1 MEDKENKKK
10 KTVALFTLRLEVSSI
25 SMKNKNG
32 KNLKNKNR

>member
-1 MEDKENKKK
+1 MENKENKKK

>member
-1 MEDKENKKK
+1 MQ
-10 KTVALFTLRLEVSSI
+10 KTVAFYTLRLEVSSI

>member
-1 MEDKENKKK
+1 MENEENKKK

-32 KNLKNKNR
+32 KN